1 MRGVPNHRGN
11 IRVSS
16 GFLNEK
22 RKAEDEAR
30 RWAEFA
36 EKNPEAAQ
44 MAVKGWS
51 GLNYDPEQSMYDEAY
66 GPAERVGRQNRI
78 VGGEFLEDL
87 EGAGLQ
93 EMTTLERRY
102 RGEN

>member
-1 MRGVPNHRGN
+1 MKGVPNHRGN

-16 GFLNEK
+16 GFLNER
-22 RKAEDEAR
+22 RKAHEEAS

-36 EKNPEAAQ
+36 RSNPEAAQ

-66 GPAERVGRQNRI
+66 GPADRVGRQSRV

-93 EMTTLERRY
+93 EMVVRERRS